1 MEDPPLISQ
10 CNLLSDG
17 NCREGDGIDIVDLEE
32 NTCNNS
38 CYFKNG
44 EVVCGESSQLTGEEC
59 VVEGDRL
66 PSHFVT
72 LINLISASE
81 QCRKGEFSN
90 SEYQVMLHFKEEK
103 KLVSKFGGS
112 GFDCNTF
119 DVEEREFQNLSCEES
134 VKESVFLP
142 SILNRSSWANLHDL
156 NNEEKVL
163 MEYVMDHTKPADEIV
178 FLGEKVVGRRRD
190 FLTLSK
196 KQLVVNCLVEIL
208 SSTELGER
216 GNKIRFCWIPTYLS
230 RPDPLSCFSIIDGG
244 KWRAWCGELADCE
257 KVYAPILAKRH
268 WFLAVF
274 NLALKKVDVYD
285 NFEIPSFHLGFCII
299 NTMLRSM
306 DNAFCESVKSVHTS
320 DWAFADFDVAEPS
333 SHHKKCAD
341 YDCGVYVMKM
351 LLQEY
356 VDGILGGR
364 GDDVVADLDWRCTWA
379 GPTNVPREIDRLLIG
394 AKILTSGVNKVRDNM
409 FQKAV
414 KMHDRNEG

>member
-196 KQLVVNCLVEIL
+196 KQLVSARVVNCLVEIL

-257 KVYAPILAKRH
+257 K
-268 WFLAVF
+268 
-274 NLALKKVDVYD
+274 
-285 NFEIPSFHLGFCII
+285 
-299 NTMLRSM
+299 LRSM